1 VTLTRLRWSVSIE
14 VAIVTAVLAVTAAL
28 VNTPTARETYRPPET
43 VSAAFNTGGP
53 QGTGTVAVLVTPAR
67 LGPNQFRVSVTND
80 KGQPYRPQQVDAV
93 LALPERNLGPL
104 PVKLTAQGP
113 GTYLSAPAIVT
124 ITGQWQLRIT
134 IRSDAFDETTVTI
147 PVSVR

>member
-1 VTLTRLRWSVSIE
+1 
-14 VAIVTAVLAVTAAL
+14 
-28 VNTPTARETYRPPET
+28 VNTPTARETYRPPA
-43 VSAAFNTGGP
+43 SAKTAFNTGGP
-53 QGTGTVAVLVTPAR
+53 QGTGTVSFLVTPDR
-67 LGPNQFRVSVTND
+67 LGPNQIRLSVTND

-113 GTYLSAPAIVT
+113 GTYLSAPTVVT

-147 PVSVR
+147 PVAVH